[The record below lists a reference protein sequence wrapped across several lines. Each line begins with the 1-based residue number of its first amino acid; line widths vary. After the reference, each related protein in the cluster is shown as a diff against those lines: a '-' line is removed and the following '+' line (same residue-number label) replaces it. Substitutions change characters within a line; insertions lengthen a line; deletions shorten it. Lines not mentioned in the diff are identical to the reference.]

1 MGIGLPQWLEGTAL
15 ITLGVV
21 VVYNLTVDISHYY
34 LDRKRRDELRRQS
47 GRLLPNEEGYEL

>member
-1 MGIGLPQWLEGTAL
+1 MGIGLPQWLEGGAL

-47 GRLLPNEEGYEL
+47 GRLLP